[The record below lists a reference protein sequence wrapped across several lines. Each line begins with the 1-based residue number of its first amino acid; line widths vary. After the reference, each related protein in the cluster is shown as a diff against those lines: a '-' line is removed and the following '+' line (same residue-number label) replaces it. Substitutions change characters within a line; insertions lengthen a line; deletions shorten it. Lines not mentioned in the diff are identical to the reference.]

1 MVVSSR
7 SPKACGKV
15 IIYFELYA
23 RPFIILYSYPLL
35 LQIFWRVVGM
45 KGTLQVERGNQDG
58 RHGYLVD

>member
-23 RPFIILYSYPLL
+23 HPFIILYSYPLL

-58 RHGYLVD
+58 RHGYLVY